1 MLKKALSIVL
11 IITFSKVF
19 SQTNQYS
26 ENDLKKF
33 KQKFYLNKE
42 TGIDSTLFFMDK
54 LQKSTSIP
62 YKTFGYAASEYL
74 KIREKESLNVSFYL
88 DSINKYLPS
97 ILKTTNNYPILF
109 DIYILLGNSNKR
121 KGLIKPALQDYI
133 TAENYALLANDI
145 ERTIKIKGNIA
156 LIYQDMGEL
165 DKALN
170 KAKEAL
176 ELIEINKEALS
187 NKYYSSK
194 YKRMFNVA
202 AIYATLY
209 KNDKKQHQY
218 ADSSLHYY
226 NSILKTKEF
235 NLNNYYTGKVY
246 YGKGTIYTLKEE
258 YFKASSLLEKSLEF
272 FEKSK
277 SQSYLYKGY
286 YNNAYNY
293 YMSNNLN
300 KAKENFLKVLKI
312 KKDTIL
318 DYNYLHTHYYL
329 SKIHSKQNKID
340 SAKYHLNTFITDYGK
355 LTSRKKQQINGA
367 YKIDL
372 DKKIKELK
380 ELKEYIANK
389 SFYYKTIFIIL
400 VLILLIIS
408 LLVVK
413 NSKEKRKANEKLHE
427 LLAKISKKEEL
438 TKKSFSTSNDIK
450 IKGEQHE
457 QIIKGLLK
465 IEEKEYFLKEEFN
478 LYNAAKKIGTNTT
491 YLSKIIKDYKKMSF
505 NDYTNELRI
514 NYIIEALSN
523 NKKVRSY
530 TTQAIGELAG
540 YKNAKSFTRIF
551 KKHMGITPYQFIE
564 KIDKAL

>member
-1 MLKKALSIVL
+1 M
-11 IITFSKVF
+11 
-19 SQTNQYS
+19 
-26 ENDLKKF
+26 E
-33 KQKFYLNKE
+33 
-42 TGIDSTLFFMDK
+42 K

-74 KIREKESLNVSFYL
+74 KIREKELLNISFYQ
-88 DSINKYLPS
+88 DSINKYLPRIS
-97 ILKTTNNYPILF
+97 ETNNNYPILF

-165 DKALN
+165 EKAL
-170 KAKEAL
+170 KKSKESLHLL
-176 ELIEINKEALS
+176 ELNKKELAG
-187 NKYYSSK
+187 KYYSNK
-194 YKRMFNVA
+194 YKRMLNVA

-209 KNDKKQHQY
+209 KNDTTKLQY
-218 ADSSLHYY
+218 ADSSLQYY
-226 NSILKTKEF
+226 NAILINKDFK
-235 NLNNYYTGKVY
+235 LNNYYLGKVY
-246 YGKGTIYTLKEE
+246 YGLGTTYSLKKEYSKAGLFLKKGLTF
-258 YFKASSLLEKSLEF
+258 FK
-272 FEKSK
+272 KSK
-277 SQSYLYKGY
+277 SSSYLYKGY
-286 YNNAYNY
+286 YNLGYNH
-293 YMSNNLN
+293 YMSGDIN

-318 DYNYLHTHYYL
+318 DYNYLYTHYYL
-329 SKIHSKQNKID
+329 SKIHTNQNKID
-340 SAKYHLNTFITDYGK
+340 SAKYHLTKFIVGYEK

-389 SFYYKTIFIIL
+389 NFYYRAIFIIL
-400 VLILLIIS
+400 IFILIIIS
-408 LLVVK
+408 FLVIK
-413 NSKEKRKANEKLHE
+413 NSKEKKKANEKLDE
-427 LLAKISKKEEL
+427 LLAKNSKKEYL
-438 TKKSFSTSNDIK
+438 TKKPFSTSNDVK
-450 IKGEQHE
+450 IKDEQHK

-514 NYIIEALSN
+514 NYIVKTLSN
-523 NKKVRSY
+523 DKKVRSY
-530 TTQAIGELAG
+530 TTQAIGEIAG
-540 YKNAKSFTRIF
+540 YKNSKSFTRIF
-551 KKHMGITPYQFIE
+551 KKHIGITPYQFIE
-564 KIDKAL
+564 KINKEL